1 MGDYLRVFCTKEI
14 YPTINEILKWTKSK
28 GYYLR
33 VDKNYNKVDL
43 DSPNWDEVAII
54 GEEGHRVFIAEINK
68 DNKQGD
74 SLMREE
80 VKEFLQ
86 LLNEVED
93 VSAEDLAKVKKHL
106 NGTKYIVA
114 LQVTGDYVG
123 EEGDNS
129 VSVFLKYF
137 VDNCAGM
144 VQEDGEGFFEGNKVI
159 VEII

>member
-93 VSAEDLAKVKKHL
+93 VSAEELAR
-106 NGTKYIVA
+106 
-114 LQVTGDYVG
+114 
-123 EEGDNS
+123 
-129 VSVFLKYF
+129 
-137 VDNCAGM
+137 
-144 VQEDGEGFFEGNKVI
+144 
-159 VEII
+159 